1 MRLPKKILVISI
13 EDYSDAACMLLLI
26 ALTLFA
32 ISAAVIFFF
41 VK

>member
-1 MRLPKKILVISI
+1 MRLPRKFLIINI

-32 ISAAVIFFF
+32 ISAVVIYFF